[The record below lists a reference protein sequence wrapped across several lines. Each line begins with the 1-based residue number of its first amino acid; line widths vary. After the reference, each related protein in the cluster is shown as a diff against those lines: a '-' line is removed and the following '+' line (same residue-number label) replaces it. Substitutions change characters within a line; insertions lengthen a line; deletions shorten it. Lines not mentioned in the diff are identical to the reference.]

1 MAEAVVFTSGNGSN
15 FQAICEAVAETEHKI
30 TAMICNKKDAYS
42 FVRAAKLGIPAYHVS
57 YLGRSRGETEAEIDA
72 LLTRLKPD
80 LIVLAGFM
88 KLLSPEMTEKYAG
101 KIINIHPA
109 LLPKY
114 PGTHGIEESFA
125 SPDKELGVTVHYVDA
140 GMDTGKVIRQK
151 SFFRTGEETI
161 EEIEEKIHACEY
173 EIYPQT
179 VIELLNRAELGFG
192 LRSSGACGCMEVF
205 RDFGER
211 FAFCRT
217 RKCRNG

>member
-125 SPDKELGVTVHYVDA
+125 SLGVTVHYVDA

-179 VIELLNRAELGFG
+179 VIELLNRAEEG
-192 LRSSGACGCMEVF
+192 
-205 RDFGER
+205 
-211 FAFCRT
+211 
-217 RKCRNG
+217 K

>member
-57 YLGRSRGETEAEIDA
+57 YLGRSRNEAEAEIDA

-125 SPDKELGVTVHYVDA
+125 SPDKELGVTV
-140 GMDTGKVIRQK
+140 
-151 SFFRTGEETI
+151 
-161 EEIEEKIHACEY
+161 
-173 EIYPQT
+173 
-179 VIELLNRAELGFG
+179 LLLPIKNSA
-192 LRSSGACGCMEVF
+192 
-205 RDFGER
+205 
-211 FAFCRT
+211 
-217 RKCRNG
+217 

>member
-15 FQAICEAVAETEHKI
+15 FQAVCEAVAATEHKI

-42 FVRAAKLGIPAYHVS
+42 FARAEKLGIPAYYVS
-57 YLGRSRGETEAEIDA
+57 YLGRSRSEAEAEIDA
-72 LLTRLKPD
+72 LLTRLN
-80 LIVLAGFM
+80 
-88 KLLSPEMTEKYAG
+88 EMTEKYAG

-161 EEIEEKIHACEY
+161 EEIEEKIHACEH

-179 VIELLNRAELGFG
+179 VIELLNRAEEG
-192 LRSSGACGCMEVF
+192 
-205 RDFGER
+205 
-211 FAFCRT
+211 
-217 RKCRNG
+217 K

>member
-1 MAEAVVFTSGNGSN
+1 
-15 FQAICEAVAETEHKI
+15 
-30 TAMICNKKDAYS
+30 
-42 FVRAAKLGIPAYHVS
+42 
-57 YLGRSRGETEAEIDA
+57 
-72 LLTRLKPD
+72 
-80 LIVLAGFM
+80 M

-151 SFFRTGEETI
+151 SFFRTGEESI

-179 VIELLNRAELGFG
+179 VIELLNRAEEG
-192 LRSSGACGCMEVF
+192 
-205 RDFGER
+205 
-211 FAFCRT
+211 
-217 RKCRNG
+217 K

>member
-15 FQAICEAVAETEHKI
+15 FQAVCEAVAATEHKI
-30 TAMICNKKDAYS
+30 TAMICNKKDVYS
-42 FVRAAKLGIPAYHVS
+42 FARAEKLGIPAYYVS
-57 YLGRSRGETEAEIDA
+57 YLGRSRSEAEAEIDA
-72 LLTRLKPD
+72 LLTRLNPD

-88 KLLSPEMTEKYAG
+88 KLLPPEMTEKYAG

-140 GMDTGKVIRQK
+140 GMDTGSVIRQK

-161 EEIEEKIHACEY
+161 EEIEEKIHACEH

-179 VIELLNRAELGFG
+179 VIELLNRAEEG
-192 LRSSGACGCMEVF
+192 
-205 RDFGER
+205 
-211 FAFCRT
+211 
-217 RKCRNG
+217 K